1 MRKIVLLCAAGMST
15 SLLASK
21 MQKTADANKLPIE
34 VKAFSDS
41 QMGDIVN
48 EFNPEVILLGPQVKH
63 LYEKVS
69 ERYGQDHLVAVIDS
83 TDYGNMDGESTSSV
97 DGTQI
102 PTQNNE
108 SNFGSGFGFQ
118 YGSEEDTIEVYMN
131 EKWIVFEYREG
142 ADE

>member
-1 MRKIVLLCAAGMST
+1 MKRFYLFCNAGMST

-48 EFNPEVILLGPQVKH
+48 EFNPEVILLGPQVTH

-83 TDYGNMDGESTSSV
+83 TDYGNMDGERV
-97 DGTQI
+97 LKKAMKLYK
-102 PTQNNE
+102 E
-108 SNFGSGFGFQ
+108 SKG
-118 YGSEEDTIEVYMN
+118 
-131 EKWIVFEYREG
+131 K
-142 ADE
+142 

>member
-1 MRKIVLLCAAGMST
+1 MKRFYLFCNAGMST

-63 LYEKVS
+63 LCEKVS

-83 TDYGNMDGESTSSV
+83 TDYGNMDGERV
-97 DGTQI
+97 LKKAMKLYK
-102 PTQNNE
+102 E
-108 SNFGSGFGFQ
+108 SKG
-118 YGSEEDTIEVYMN
+118 
-131 EKWIVFEYREG
+131 K
-142 ADE
+142 

>member
-1 MRKIVLLCAAGMST
+1 MKRFYLFCNAGMST

-48 EFNPEVILLGPQVKH
+48 EFNPEVILLGPQVKP

-83 TDYGNMDGESTSSV
+83 TDYGNMDGERV
-97 DGTQI
+97 LKKAMKLYK
-102 PTQNNE
+102 E
-108 SNFGSGFGFQ
+108 SKG
-118 YGSEEDTIEVYMN
+118 
-131 EKWIVFEYREG
+131 K
-142 ADE
+142 

>member
-1 MRKIVLLCAAGMST
+1 MST

-83 TDYGNMDGESTSSV
+83 TDYGNMDGERV
-97 DGTQI
+97 LKKAMKLYK
-102 PTQNNE
+102 E
-108 SNFGSGFGFQ
+108 SKG
-118 YGSEEDTIEVYMN
+118 
-131 EKWIVFEYREG
+131 K
-142 ADE
+142 

>member
-1 MRKIVLLCAAGMST
+1 MKRFYLFCNAGMST

-83 TDYGNMDGESTSSV
+83 TDYGNMDGERV
-97 DGTQI
+97 KKKAMKLYK
-102 PTQNNE
+102 E
-108 SNFGSGFGFQ
+108 SKG
-118 YGSEEDTIEVYMN
+118 
-131 EKWIVFEYREG
+131 K
-142 ADE
+142 

>member
-1 MRKIVLLCAAGMST
+1 MKRFYLFCNAGMST

-69 ERYGQDHLVAVIDS
+69 ERYGQDHLVVVIDS
-83 TDYGNMDGESTSSV
+83 TDYGNMDGERV
-97 DGTQI
+97 LKKAMKLYK
-102 PTQNNE
+102 E
-108 SNFGSGFGFQ
+108 SKG
-118 YGSEEDTIEVYMN
+118 
-131 EKWIVFEYREG
+131 K
-142 ADE
+142 

>member
-1 MRKIVLLCAAGMST
+1 MKRFYLFCNAGMST

-83 TDYGNMDGESTSSV
+83 TDHGNMDGERV
-97 DGTQI
+97 LKKAMKLYK
-102 PTQNNE
+102 E
-108 SNFGSGFGFQ
+108 SKG
-118 YGSEEDTIEVYMN
+118 
-131 EKWIVFEYREG
+131 K
-142 ADE
+142 

>member
-1 MRKIVLLCAAGMST
+1 MKRFYLFCNAGMST

-34 VKAFSDS
+34 IKAFSDS

-83 TDYGNMDGESTSSV
+83 TDYGNMDGERV
-97 DGTQI
+97 MKKAMKMYK
-102 PTQNNE
+102 E
-108 SNFGSGFGFQ
+108 SKG
-118 YGSEEDTIEVYMN
+118 
-131 EKWIVFEYREG
+131 K
-142 ADE
+142 

>member
-1 MRKIVLLCAAGMST
+1 MKRFYLFCNAGMST

-83 TDYGNMDGESTSSV
+83 TDYGNMDGERV
-97 DGTQI
+97 LKKAMKL
-102 PTQNNE
+102 
-108 SNFGSGFGFQ
+108 
-118 YGSEEDTIEVYMN
+118 Y
-131 EKWIVFEYREG
+131 KEG
-142 ADE
+142 KGK

>member
-1 MRKIVLLCAAGMST
+1 MKRFYLFCNAGMST

-69 ERYGQDHLVAVIDS
+69 ERYGQDHLVAGMDS
-83 TDYGNMDGESTSSV
+83 TDYGNMDG
-97 DGTQI
+97 
-102 PTQNNE
+102 
-108 SNFGSGFGFQ
+108 
-118 YGSEEDTIEVYMN
+118 
-131 EKWIVFEYREG
+131 
-142 ADE
+142 

>member
-1 MRKIVLLCAAGMST
+1 MKRFYLFCNAGMST

-21 MQKTADANKLPIE
+21 MQKAADANKLPIE

-83 TDYGNMDGESTSSV
+83 TDYGNMDGERV
-97 DGTQI
+97 LKKAMKLYK
-102 PTQNNE
+102 E
-108 SNFGSGFGFQ
+108 SKG
-118 YGSEEDTIEVYMN
+118 
-131 EKWIVFEYREG
+131 K
-142 ADE
+142 